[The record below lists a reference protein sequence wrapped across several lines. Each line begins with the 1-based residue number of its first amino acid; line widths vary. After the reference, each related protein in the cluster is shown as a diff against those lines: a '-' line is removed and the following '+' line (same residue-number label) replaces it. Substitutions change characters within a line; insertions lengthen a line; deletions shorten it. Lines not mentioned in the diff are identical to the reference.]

1 MFNTNLILALSL
13 TLLFSSCSKIKKRK
27 NIPIQ
32 WKYLNDKSM
41 PDIQV
46 FEGENKEIPIRAWYV
61 KINLKLEKLKI
72 KIIKS
77 KEEDKKESPLK
88 MMVENQ
94 SLVLINGG
102 FFISNNQPM
111 RHVGLLKTEGI
122 LNEPASQT
130 VIKDSTRYY
139 TNRGAF
145 GVKNDGSIDISW
157 CSTSNDSIFAWKNP
171 FPNKPGVPFKDL
183 NYLNSKYWDVYEAL
197 HAGPI
202 LIKDN
207 KIRVSVEEEVFFSS
221 PVAGVQPRSA
231 VGYTDDNNLILIVI
245 DGRQV
250 NSRGVYL
257 EELAIIM
264 KKLGCTNALNLD
276 GGGSSVLLVD
286 EILMNRPYGSNSMRD
301 IMSAISIY
309 QTSQL

>member
-1 MFNTNLILALSL
+1 MFNIHLIFIL
-13 TLLFSSCSKIKKRK
+13 TLLFFSCSEIKKRK

-32 WKYLNDKSM
+32 WKYLNDKSL

-46 FEGENKEIPIRAWYV
+46 FEGENKEIPIKAWYV
-61 KINLKLEKLKI
+61 KINLKSENLKI

-102 FFISNNQPM
+102 FFISNNKPM

-130 VIKDSTRYY
+130 VIKDSIRYY

-145 GVKNDGSIDISW
+145 GVKSDGSIDISW

-171 FPNKPGVPFKDL
+171 FPNKPGVPYKDL

-231 VGYTDDNNLILIVI
+231 IGYTDDNYLILIVI

-286 EILMNRPYGSNSMRD
+286 EKLMNRPYGSNSMRD

>member
-1 MFNTNLILALSL
+1 MFKVNLTLILILLS
-13 TLLFSSCSKIKKRK
+13 FSCSKIKKRK

-32 WKYLNDKSM
+32 WKYLNDKSLS
-41 PDIQV
+41 DIQV
-46 FEGENKEIPIRAWYV
+46 FEGENNEIPIKAWYV
-61 KINLKLEKLKI
+61 KINLKSEKLKI

-77 KEEDKKESPLK
+77 KEEDKKESPMK

-102 FFISNNQPM
+102 FFISNNKPM

-130 VIKDSTRYY
+130 VIKDSIRYY

-145 GVKNDGSIDISW
+145 GVKSDGSIDISW
-157 CSTSNDSIFAWKNP
+157 CSTKNDSIFQWKNP
-171 FPNKPGVPFKDL
+171 FPNKLGVPYKNL
-183 NYLNSKYWDVYEAL
+183 NYLNSNYWDVYEAI

-202 LIKDN
+202 LIKDS
-207 KIRVSVEEEVFFSS
+207 KIRVSTEEEVFFSS

-231 VGYTDDNNLILIVI
+231 VGYTNDNHLILIVI

-264 KKLGCTNALNLD
+264 KNLGCVNALNLD
-276 GGGSSVLLVD
+276 GGGSSVLLVK
-286 EILMNRPYGSNSMRD
+286 EELMNRPYGSNSMRE
-301 IMSAISIY
+301 IMSAISIN
-309 QTSQL
+309 QTSNL

>member
-1 MFNTNLILALSL
+1 MPKVNLTLILL
-13 TLLFSSCSKIKKRK
+13 LLFLSCSQVKKRN

-32 WKYLNDKSM
+32 WRYLTDKSM

-46 FEGENKEIPIRAWYV
+46 YKGENKDIPIRAWYV
-61 KINLKLEKLKI
+61 KINLKSEEIKI

-77 KEEDKKESPLK
+77 KDEDKKESPLN
-88 MMVENQ
+88 MMVKNQ

-102 FFISNNQPM
+102 FFISDNKPM

-122 LNEPASQT
+122 LNEPASHT

-145 GVKNDGSIDISW
+145 GVKSDGTVDISW
-157 CSTSNDSIFAWKNP
+157 CSTKNDSIFAWKNP
-171 FPNKPGVPFKDL
+171 FPNKSGVPYKKL

-202 LIKDN
+202 LIKDS
-207 KIRVSVEEEVFFSS
+207 KICVSIEEEVFFSS

-231 VGYTDDNNLILIVI
+231 VGYTNDNYLILIVI

-264 KKLGCTNALNLD
+264 KNLGCVNALNLD
-276 GGGSSVLLVD
+276 GGGSSVLLVK
-286 EILMNRPYGSNSMRD
+286 EELMNRPYGSNSMRD
-301 IMSAISIY
+301 IMSAISIH
-309 QTSQL
+309 QTSKL

>member
-1 MFNTNLILALSL
+1 MLNINLILTL
-13 TLLFSSCSKIKKRK
+13 TLLFFSCSEIKKRK

-32 WKYLNDKSM
+32 WKYLNEKSL

-46 FEGENKEIPIRAWYV
+46 FEGQNKEIPIKAWYV
-61 KINLKLEKLKI
+61 KINLKSEKLKI

-77 KEEDKKESPLK
+77 KEEDKKESPMK

-102 FFISNNQPM
+102 FFISNNKPM

-130 VIKDSTRYY
+130 VIKDSIRYY

-145 GVKNDGSIDISW
+145 GVKSDGSIDISW

-171 FPNKPGVPFKDL
+171 FPNKPGVPYKDL

-202 LIKDN
+202 LIKDS
-207 KIRVSVEEEVFFSS
+207 KIRVSVEEEVFFNS

-231 VGYTDDNNLILIVI
+231 VGYTDDNYLILIVI

-301 IMSAISIY
+301 IMSAISIH
-309 QTSQL
+309 

>member
-1 MFNTNLILALSL
+1 MLKVNITLILSF
-13 TLLFSSCSKIKKRK
+13 LFFSCSEIKKRK
-27 NIPIQ
+27 NISIK
-32 WKYLNDKSM
+32 WEYLSDKSL
-41 PDIQV
+41 PDLYV
-46 FEGENKEIPIRAWYV
+46 FKGENKEIPIRAWYV
-61 KINLKLEKLKI
+61 KIDLKSEKLKI

-88 MMVENQ
+88 MMVENE
-94 SLVLINGG
+94 SIVLINGG
-102 FFISNNQPM
+102 FFISNNKPM

-122 LNEPASQT
+122 LNEPASHT

-145 GVKNDGSIDISW
+145 GVKSDGTVDISW
-157 CSTSNDSIFAWKNP
+157 CSTNNDSIFAWSNP
-171 FPNKPGVPFKDL
+171 FPNKPGAPHKNL

-197 HAGPI
+197 HAGPV
-202 LIKDN
+202 LIKDG
-207 KIRVSVEEEVFFSS
+207 KIRVSIEEEVFFSS

-231 VGYTDDNNLILIVI
+231 VGYTNDNYLILIVI

-264 KKLGCTNALNLD
+264 KNLGCINALNLD
-276 GGGSSVLLVD
+276 GGGSSVLLLKG
-286 EILMNRPYGSNSMRD
+286 ELMNRPNGSNSMRK
-301 IMSAISIY
+301 IMSAISIH
-309 QTSQL
+309 QTSNF

>member
-1 MFNTNLILALSL
+1 MLNINLILTL
-13 TLLFSSCSKIKKRK
+13 TFLFFSCSEIKKRK

-32 WKYLNDKSM
+32 WKYLNDKSF

-46 FEGENKEIPIRAWYV
+46 FEGQNKEIPIKAWYV
-61 KINLKLEKLKI
+61 KINLKSEKLKI

-77 KEEDKKESPLK
+77 KEEDKKESPMK

-102 FFISNNQPM
+102 FFISNNKPM

-130 VIKDSTRYY
+130 VIKDSIRYY

-145 GVKNDGSIDISW
+145 GVKSDGSIDISW

-171 FPNKPGVPFKDL
+171 FPNKPGFPYKDL

-202 LIKDN
+202 LIKDS
-207 KIRVSVEEEVFFSS
+207 KIRVSVEEEVFFNS

-231 VGYTDDNNLILIVI
+231 VGYTDDNYLILIVI

-301 IMSAISIY
+301 IMSAISIH
-309 QTSQL
+309 

>member
-1 MFNTNLILALSL
+1 MLNINLILTL
-13 TLLFSSCSKIKKRK
+13 TFLFFSCSEIKKRK

-32 WKYLNDKSM
+32 WKYLNDKSF

-46 FEGENKEIPIRAWYV
+46 FEGQNKEIPIKAWYV
-61 KINLKLEKLKI
+61 KINLKSEKLKI

-77 KEEDKKESPLK
+77 KEEDKKESPMK

-102 FFISNNQPM
+102 FFISNNKPM

-130 VIKDSTRYY
+130 VIKDSIRYY

-145 GVKNDGSIDISW
+145 GVKSDGSIDISW

-171 FPNKPGVPFKDL
+171 FPNKPGFPYKDL
-183 NYLNSKYWDVYEAL
+183 NYLNSNYWDVYEAL

-202 LIKDN
+202 LIKDS
-207 KIRVSVEEEVFFSS
+207 KIRVSVEEEVFFNS

-231 VGYTDDNNLILIVI
+231 VGYTDDNYLILIVI

-257 EELAIIM
+257 QELAIIM

-301 IMSAISIY
+301 IMSAISIH
-309 QTSQL
+309 

>member
-1 MFNTNLILALSL
+1 MLNINLIFALSL
-13 TLLFSSCSKIKKRK
+13 TLLFSSCSEIKKRK

-32 WKYLNDKSM
+32 WKYLNDKSF

-46 FEGENKEIPIRAWYV
+46 FEGQNKEIPIKAWYV
-61 KINLKLEKLKI
+61 KINLKSEKLKI

-77 KEEDKKESPLK
+77 KEEDKKESPMK

-102 FFISNNQPM
+102 FFISNNKPM

-130 VIKDSTRYY
+130 VIKDSIRYY

-145 GVKNDGSIDISW
+145 GVKPDGSIDISW
-157 CSTSNDSIFAWKNP
+157 CSTSNDSIFSWKNP
-171 FPNKPGVPFKDL
+171 FPNKPGVPYKDL

-202 LIKDN
+202 LIKDS
-207 KIRVSVEEEVFFSS
+207 KIRVSVEEEVFFNS

-231 VGYTDDNNLILIVI
+231 VGYTDDNYLILIVI

-301 IMSAISIY
+301 IMSAISIH
-309 QTSQL
+309 